1 MSTIFI
7 LSLNLVCIYFFFWLI
22 KPINFAR
29 FMPYTPRQAA
39 FLKVVL
45 PIIGGYL
52 LASFF
57 VSATNWVI
65 QIPSTILGN

>member
-7 LSLNLVCIYFFFWLI
+7 LSLNLICIYFFFWLI
-22 KPINFAR
+22 RPINFAKI
-29 FMPYTPRQAA
+29 MPYTPRQAA

-45 PIIGGYL
+45 AIVGGYL

-57 VSATNWVI
+57 VSATNWI
-65 QIPSTILGN
+65 LQIPSSILGS

>member
-7 LSLNLVCIYFFFWLI
+7 LSLNLVCIYFLFWLI

-39 FLKVVL
+39 LLKVVL
-45 PIIGGYL
+45 SIIGGYL